1 MSRGAPDPNG
11 GLDVLVLGGYG
22 GFGRRIVQALARG
35 GADDLR
41 GPLRVGVAGRRGQE
55 SRRYCDELGAAGVQP
70 LELDAH
76 SPRGRARMFAAA
88 PRVVIDTAGPFQH
101 VDRGLARDCAQR
113 GVHYIDLADDTAAVC
128 GIAEYDAD
136 ARAHDALL
144 VSGASTVPALSVAV
158 IDELARELTAVERIE
173 IGIAPGYDGPRGLAT
188 IRSILSY
195 VGRPIPQW
203 QDGRATAAPGWSG
216 TIRHRYPAP
225 VGSRLL
231 SRVDVPDMLLL
242 PPRFPGVHT
251 LEIRA
256 GLEVPLA
263 HWGLG
268 GLAWLV
274 RRGVLRG
281 LEGHADLARRAAMML
296 NPWGSDT
303 GAMHVRVAGRDAA
316 DRTRS
321 RLWTV
326 VATDGAGPQI
336 PATAAVILARRLL
349 GRSAPVLGARGAMPA
364 VGLVSLA
371 EFEQAWQGYP
381 LRTSVVDE
389 GDPVAV

>member
-1 MSRGAPDPNG
+1 
-11 GLDVLVLGGYG
+11 VLGGYG
-22 GFGRRIVQALARG
+22 GFGRRIVQALTRDAVNE
-35 GADDLR
+35 LR
-41 GPLRVGVAGRRGQE
+41 PPLRVGVAGRRGDE
-55 SRRYCDELGAAGVQP
+55 ARRYCDELGAASVKP

-76 SPRGRARMFAAA
+76 ASSGRARLFAAG

-101 VDRGLARDCAQR
+101 ADRALARDCAQR

-128 GIAEYDAD
+128 GIIALDAE

-158 IDELARELTAVERIE
+158 ADELARELVVVERIE

-203 QDGRATAAPGWSG
+203 QDGRATSAPGWSG
-216 TIRHRYPAP
+216 TMRHPYPAP

-231 SRVDVPDMLLL
+231 SCVDVPDMALL
-242 PPRFPGVHT
+242 PPRFPGLRT

-263 HWGLG
+263 HRGLG

-274 RRGVLRG
+274 GLGVLRG
-281 LEGHADLARRAAMML
+281 LERHADLARRAAALL
-296 NPWGSDT
+296 NPWGTDT
-303 GAMHVRVAGRDAA
+303 GAMHVRVDGRDAA
-316 DRTRS
+316 DRPRS

-349 GRSAPVLGARGAMPA
+349 ERSAPALEVRGAMPA
-364 VGLVSLA
+364 MGLVSLA
-371 EFEQAWQGYP
+371 EFQRAWQGFP
-381 LRTSVVDE
+381 LRTSIVDE
-389 GDPVAV
+389 ADPVAR